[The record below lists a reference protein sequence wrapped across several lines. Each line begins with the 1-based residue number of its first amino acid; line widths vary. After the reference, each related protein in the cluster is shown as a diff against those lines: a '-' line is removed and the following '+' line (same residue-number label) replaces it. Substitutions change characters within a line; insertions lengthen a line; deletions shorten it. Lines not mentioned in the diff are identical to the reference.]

1 MTYSYLFEIRQG
13 LTYADGTLWESNGL
27 YGRSTVRILDP
38 ATADVMKSID
48 MNSQL
53 FGEGMAYRDG
63 LLYQITWKSK
73 RGFIYDAETLDLVRE
88 FAYKTTLGEGWGITW
103 DPCDDEFIVTDGS
116 PNLHFWD
123 VDTLEQTRVIS
134 VKRMNGD
141 PAEELNEIEWF
152 RGKILANVWYEDVLL
167 VINPVTG
174 DVEKEYGKFI
184 LVPYSLHLTCKER

>member
-1 MTYSYLFEIRQG
+1 MTY
-13 LTYADGTLWESNGL
+13 ANGTLWESNGL
-27 YGRSTVRILDP
+27 YGKSTVRILDP
-38 ATADVMKSID
+38 ATADVIKSID
-48 MNSQL
+48 MDKKL

-88 FAYKTTLGEGWGITW
+88 FHYKTTLGEGWGITW
-103 DPCDDEFIVTDGS
+103 SPCEDEFIVTDGS
-116 PNLHFWD
+116 NNLHFWD
-123 VDTLEQTRVIS
+123 VNTLQETRKIAVS
-134 VKRMNGD
+134 RLDGR

-174 DVEKEYGKFI
+174 AVEKEYGK
-184 LVPYSLHLTCKER
+184 